1 MLLIFFS
8 SIYRAANEL
17 SWGYLAE
24 QNHSN
29 HIEEDD
35 TFNENDG
42 TQQLNAGTT
51 RILYTTQVGGSKVH
65 RLFIHNLA
73 GWRCLV
79 GWICVTNTD
88 IWGLFC
94 LQSSLLVQPLSKTRT
109 LASWLVYLCT
119 VLLESFHVLNVGHR
133 MALDTDSHLLCPWN
147 WSFLLRFELAKCS
160 RSFTSWRIRPKVDR
174 FS

>member
-1 MLLIFFS
+1 
-8 SIYRAANEL
+8 
-17 SWGYLAE
+17 LACISARKVIWKATTTTLPNTLWE
-24 QNHSN
+24 K
-29 HIEEDD
+29 DD